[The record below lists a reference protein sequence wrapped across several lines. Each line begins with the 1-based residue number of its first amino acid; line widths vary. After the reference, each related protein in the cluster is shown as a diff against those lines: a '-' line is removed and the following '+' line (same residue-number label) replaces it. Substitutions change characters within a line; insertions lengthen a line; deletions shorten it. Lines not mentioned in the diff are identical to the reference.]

1 MEPFPVVPCP
11 IKNVL
16 FPKKLWELVNDVKIT
31 AINWNSSGN
40 AIIVRQDLIESQVFL
55 LDVFKATTFLS
66 FVRQLHYYGF
76 RKCKRWSRE
85 RPNIHQY
92 SHPNFM
98 RSHPEL
104 LSFIKRY
111 PRRQWD
117 KVKSTISTP
126 TTQHL
131 FPKVVNA
138 ASTHLNHM
146 PRRPAETYHMGVDPN
161 KHHLNGFI
169 NSAKMASP
177 SINGSDTQPLTN
189 KAQSSPVPEAVEE
202 AEDSGPM

>member
-1 MEPFPVVPCP
+1 MMICVSLSTDTTMEPFPVVPCP

-98 RSHPEL
+98 RNHPEL

-117 KVKSTISTP
+117 KVKSTINTS

-131 FPKVVNA
+131 FPKLVNA
-138 ASTHLNHM
+138 ASTHLKHT
-146 PRRPAETYHMGVDPN
+146 PRRPGETYHTGVDPN
-161 KHHLNGFI
+161 PQPMHHLIPSNPNKYHLNGFV
-169 NSAKMASP
+169 NS
-177 SINGSDTQPLTN
+177 G
-189 KAQSSPVPEAVEE
+189 E
-202 AEDSGPM
+202 